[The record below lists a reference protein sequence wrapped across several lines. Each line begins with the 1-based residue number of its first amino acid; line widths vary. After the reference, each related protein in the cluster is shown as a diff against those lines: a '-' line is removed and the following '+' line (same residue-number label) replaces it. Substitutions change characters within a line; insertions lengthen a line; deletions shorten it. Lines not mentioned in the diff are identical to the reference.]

1 MAIYFNQGRIMHLS
15 FKYLVFF
22 LGVIVVTSCSN
33 RPSEDELKAH
43 IKKTYESLI
52 FVEGGSFMMGDAG
65 GEFIDEHGKK
75 YFLERFTGYKNDEPA
90 HEVILDS
97 YSMTKHEITY
107 GEYDMYTRTVGKPYF
122 KEDAME
128 YEFRSGHIPVAGIN
142 YFMSRDYCKWLGK
155 ITGLKFDLPT
165 EAQWEY
171 AARSRGM
178 NVPYATDTGYLEFGR
193 NVVKNVDPYFHGPV
207 GTYPPNS
214 LGFYSMTGN
223 VAEWTKDE
231 YAPDYYQNS
240 PRHNPQGPSTGWPGR
255 SVRGGARLSLRKLT
269 VHARYERDPNQ
280 VGQAIGFRCALNRKS
295 LVNIKDINLN

>member
-1 MAIYFNQGRIMHLS
+1 MKIS

-75 YFLERFTGYKNDEPA
+75 SYLERFTGSKNDEPA

-97 YSMTKHEITY
+97 YSMTKHETTY
-107 GEYDMYTRTVGKPYF
+107 GEYDVYTRLEGIPYF
-122 KEDAME
+122 KEE
-128 YEFRSGHIPVAGIN
+128 YIDSNIRKEFLPISGIN
-142 YFMSRDYCKWLGK
+142 YFMSRGYCHWLGK
-155 ITGLKFDLPT
+155 ITGLAFDLPT

-171 AARSRGM
+171 AARSRGK

-193 NVVKNVDPYFHGPV
+193 NVVMDVYPYHSGRV

-214 LGFYSMTGN
+214 LGFFSLTGN

-231 YAPDYYQNS
+231 YDPNYYKNT
-240 PRHNPQGPSTGWPGR
+240 PKHNPQGLNTGWPGKV
-255 SVRGGARLSLRKLT
+255 VRGGSDSSLRKIT
-269 VHARYERDPNQ
+269 IHYRYERDPNQ
-280 VGQAIGFRCALNRKS
+280 SGQVIGFRYALNQTFS
-295 LVNIKDINLN
+295 VDISKTRLQEN